1 MVSGIETAFHD
12 RNRPLGELP
21 RAAAASAERAERAR
35 ATDRMMVERVMKQDS
50 E

>member
-21 RAAAASAERAERAR
+21 RAAAARAERAR